1 MAVVDRLKNLLDVFV
16 QIMELHFTG
25 FGMILKNLSLSSS
38 TDLDDECH
46 KPIFGPKDPDPSL
59 FTHFGQS

>member
-1 MAVVDRLKNLLDVFV
+1 MQINSNQLWTSMAVVDRLKNLLDVFV

-38 TDLDDECH
+38 TDLDDECQF
-46 KPIFGPKDPDPSL
+46 P
-59 FTHFGQS
+59 